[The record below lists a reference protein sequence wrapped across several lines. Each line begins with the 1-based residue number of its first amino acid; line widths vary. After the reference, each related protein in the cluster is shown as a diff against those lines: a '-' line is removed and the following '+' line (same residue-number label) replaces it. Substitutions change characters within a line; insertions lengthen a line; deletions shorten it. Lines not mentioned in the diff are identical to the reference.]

1 LEEAVFLDL
10 YDNRIEWKDQKLISS
25 PKPNDTTTNL
35 EIGIIYDKYTM
46 KLEFKSIKVIFFD
59 LGETLVTWDRTK
71 SKFVSFIQTYDI
83 VKDLERRKIEIGII
97 SDGSRTDLD
106 NLIEDQNLLSKFK
119 VVVMSE
125 DDDVQASKPDPKIF
139 NMALSKMSS
148 QLEMQIKASDTAFIS
163 EDIHHFRKYNFEF
176 SR

>member
-1 LEEAVFLDL
+1 ME
-10 YDNRIEWKDQKLISS
+10 R
-25 PKPNDTTTNL
+25 PKTHNQSTNL
-35 EIGIIYDKYTM
+35 EIGVIYDKYTM

-59 LGETLVTWDRTK
+59 LGETLVTWDGTK
-71 SKFVSFIQTYDI
+71 SKFVNFVETYDI
-83 VKDLERRKIEIGII
+83 LKDLEKRKIEVGII

-119 VVVMSE
+119 VIIMSE

-139 NMALSKMSS
+139 NKAISKMSS
-148 QLEMQIKASDTAFIS
+148 ALGIQLKAFDTAFIS
-163 EDIHHFRKYNFEF
+163 ENIPHFRKYNFEF